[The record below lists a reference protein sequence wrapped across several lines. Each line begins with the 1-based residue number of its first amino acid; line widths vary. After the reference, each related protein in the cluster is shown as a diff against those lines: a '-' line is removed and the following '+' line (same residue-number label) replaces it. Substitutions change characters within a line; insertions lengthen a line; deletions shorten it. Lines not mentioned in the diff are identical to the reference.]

1 MHATGISDIGLLR
14 ESNQDTFLIEK
25 HMGLYVVCDGMGG
38 HKGGDVASNLAIKA
52 INESLDSY
60 DSEHALKW
68 LNQCVIKANQLIR
81 EWGRI
86 NPELFEMGTTLT
98 AALIKEQDLIIAH
111 VGDSRLYRINQQG
124 IIQLTRDHTLAQQ
137 MISDGLLKPE
147 ELRDNA
153 YNHILTRALGIADQ
167 IIIDNLVEQ
176 LLPGDIILL
185 CTDGLSDMVEESD
198 ILTIINE
205 YGKDLEGAAQKML
218 DCALSN
224 GGYDN
229 ITLILIRV

>member
-1 MHATGISDIGLLR
+1 
-14 ESNQDTFLIEK
+14 
-25 HMGLYVVCDGMGG
+25 
-38 HKGGDVASNLAIKA
+38 
-52 INESLDSY
+52 
-60 DSEHALKW
+60 
-68 LNQCVIKANQLIR
+68 
-81 EWGRI
+81 
-86 NPELFEMGTTLT
+86 
-98 AALIKEQDLIIAH
+98 
-111 VGDSRLYRINQQG
+111 
-124 IIQLTRDHTLAQQ
+124 
-137 MISDGLLKPE
+137 LLKPE
-147 ELRDNA
+147 ELRDTA